1 MTFAMSAV
9 AVVGV
14 GLTAASAA
22 GAFNNKVDPM
32 QTTGEEAT
40 AARYNKQ
47 VFEQGQQFQQ
57 RLDPLYLN
65 RLDKDLE
72 RTVMGAADIGQYGKR
87 LSGLKREL
95 GELNSGQRFQAAADQ
110 SVNQAWANIPD
121 AGQNAARRGGAG
133 SGQFFA
139 GLGTQG
145 NAMDAAMKGANV
157 GGRLGWLNETQQF
170 RDKYGQ
176 QREQFGGRLDA
187 FGNQVASQLAATQGL
202 YGDYAQR
209 LNTGI
214 DLMNQ
219 GAGQAAQAQSNRIAA
234 QVADNRGRNQAMG
247 QLGGSLMSVGMM
259 GMGAAGGMGGAAGA
273 AGSARGPATAGV
285 MNPRAGAPYGG
296 YPFANPNI
304 KA

>member
-22 GAFNNKVDPM
+22 GAFNQKVDPM

-47 VFEQGQQFQQ
+47 VFEQGQAFQKQ
-57 RLDPLYLN
+57 LDPLYLN

-121 AGQNAARRGGAG
+121 AALRLRSGNGQGQVG

-145 NAMDAAMKGANV
+145 NAMASAVKGANV

-219 GAGQAAQAQSNRIAA
+219 GAGQAAQAQQNRIGA

-259 GMGAAGGMGGAAGA
+259 GIG
-273 AGSARGPATAGV
+273 R
-285 MNPRAGAPYGG
+285 
-296 YPFANPNI
+296 
-304 KA
+304 

>member
-32 QTTGEEAT
+32 GPTSEEQQ
-40 AARYNKQ
+40 AAKYNKQ
-47 VFEQGQQFQQ
+47 VFEQGQAFQKQ
-57 RLDPLYLN
+57 LDPLYLN

-110 SVNQAWANIPD
+110 SVNQAWANMP
-121 AGQNAARRGGAG
+121 ALRPGSGTGPGQGSGTGGGPG

-145 NAMDAAMKGANV
+145 NAMEAAVKGANV

-219 GAGQAAQAQSNRIAA
+219 GAGQAAQAQQNRIGA

-259 GMGAAGGMGGAAGA
+259 GIG
-273 AGSARGPATAGV
+273 R
-285 MNPRAGAPYGG
+285 
-296 YPFANPNI
+296 
-304 KA
+304 